1 MQVQTQEATQEILDL
16 KEAKKKWGRLCESV
30 SRFMIGPWEDPE
42 KEILVG
48 GSTSGSRQ
56 GE

>member
-1 MQVQTQEATQEILDL
+1 MQVQTQEATEEILDL

-30 SRFMIGPWEDPE
+30 SRLMIDPWEDSE